1 MVGGEGAPRV
11 TQASGRSEVLSVGV
25 QRSQV
30 VGGRAARESLAR
42 SVDGQAVSDGVERRE
57 EERAWL
63 G

>member
-11 TQASGRSEVLSVGV
+11 TQAGGRSEVLSVSV

-42 SVDGQAVSDGVERRE
+42 SVDGQAVSDGVERRQ
-57 EERAWL
+57 EERAWA